1 MSAPKASS
9 SGYRFLLQFESCGGA
24 RKTNLINC
32 FNCRSDEL
40 SKGDSHVR
48 LLRKRRKDIRIKEGD
63 NVCPKCKK
71 GGFVMGGEIE
81 EMSVPIK
88 CI

>member
-48 LLRKRRKDIRIKEGD
+48 LLRKRSEISELRREIMCVLSAKKVVLLWEEKLRK
-63 NVCPKCKK
+63 CLSP
-71 GGFVMGGEIE
+71 
-81 EMSVPIK
+81 
-88 CI
+88 

>member
-48 LLRKRRKDIRIKEGD
+48 LLRKRSEISELRRGD

-81 EMSVPIK
+81 K
-88 CI
+88 CLSP